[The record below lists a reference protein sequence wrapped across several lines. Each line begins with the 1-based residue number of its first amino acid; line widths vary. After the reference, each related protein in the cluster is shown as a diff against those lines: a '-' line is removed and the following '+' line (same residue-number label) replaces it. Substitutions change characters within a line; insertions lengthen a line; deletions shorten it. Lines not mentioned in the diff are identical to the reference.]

1 MATLTISLEAH
12 LKVFVDAEVATK
24 GYRSSGEY
32 IRLLVQKARLEKHRE
47 RVEELLLEGVNSGP
61 ATPLTAEDWKDIE
74 GEGMARLAKEETDAA
89 KNHKKRQGSKRSA

>member
-12 LKVFVDAEVATK
+12 LKAFVDAEVATK

-32 IRLLVQKARLEKHRE
+32 IRLLVQKARLEKHHE

-61 ATPLTAEDWKDIE
+61 ATPLTAQDWKDIE
-74 GEGMARLAKEETDAA
+74 REGMARLAKEETDAA